1 MPAAPV
7 AGSSVPFFSH
17 KQPQQVLEE
26 GVRLDGRGYEEFR
39 AVFLN
44 TGAISQ
50 ASGSAYAEFNKTKV
64 MAAVYGPR
72 PSDRKTSFS
81 EQGRLQCDVRLAT
94 FATRQRSKGL
104 AQSADERDISAV
116 VQAALEAA
124 VQRHTFPKSNVDV
137 YCLVLESGGADAAV
151 AITAASLAIADAGI
165 EMYDL
170 VSACSVS
177 RVGGQLLLDPTADE
191 SYHEDGA
198 VLLAMMPT
206 ANLVTQLVMT
216 GEWSNSSSKEALELC
231 MGGCAQIDSVV
242 RQCLQ
247 EAAATS

>member
-1 MPAAPV
+1 MPQLPT
-7 AGSSVPFFSH
+7 AGSVPFFAH

-39 AVFLN
+39 PVFLN

-50 ASGSAYAEFNKTKV
+50 ATGSAYAEFNKTKV

-81 EQGRLQCDVRLAT
+81 EQGRLQCDVKLAT
-94 FATRQRSKGL
+94 FATRQRSKSF
-104 AQSADERDISAV
+104 AQGPEEREISAT
-116 VQAALEAA
+116 VQAALQSA

-137 YCLVLESGGADAAV
+137 YCLVLECGGSDAAV
-151 AITAASLAIADAGI
+151 AITAASLALADAGI

-177 RVGGQLLLDPTADE
+177 RVGGQLLLDPTSDE
-191 SYHEDGA
+191 TYHEDAA
-198 VLLAMMPT
+198 VMMAMMPS

-216 GEWSNSSSKEALELC
+216 GEWSDSQSKEAMELC
-231 MGGCAQIDSVV
+231 MGGCSQIDAVA

-247 EAAATS
+247 QAAAAQ